1 MSMMI
6 RTTSVVMAAAL
17 TLALAGCANA
27 SAQES
32 EHARQPVRVLV
43 IGDSL
48 ANPNNGCPTTCVG
61 FVEQFTHHVAATLGV
76 PAVSDTWSAMGV
88 PEAASGVNATGPN
101 ADQVAAADI
110 VVVQVGFNNAL
121 PDPETGIGCKT
132 WFLDTEPKCLAEGV
146 KTYGH
151 LYDQVFRGIKKLRKD
166 KPTVLIAL
174 TTIDGNISPPDEAPD
189 GLLALYTSTG
199 REAEAKAWAV
209 AAYDRWNRMLT
220 QRADAADFQV
230 VDLYHAFNGPKGT
243 EDLIPKYSSGDHINQ
258 AGNDL
263 VAAQLA
269 RADLSELSR

>member
-1 MSMMI
+1 M
-6 RTTSVVMAAAL
+6 VMAAA
-17 TLALAGCANA
+17 LALAGCANA
-27 SAQES
+27 SAHES

-48 ANPNNGCPTTCVG
+48 TDPKNGCPTTCVG
-61 FVEQFTHHVAATLGV
+61 FVDQFTRHVASTLGV
-76 PAVSDTWSAMGV
+76 PATSETWRAMGV
-88 PEAASGVNATGPN
+88 PEAAAGVGAPGPN

-110 VVVQVGFNNAL
+110 VVVQVGYNNAL
-121 PDPETGIGCKT
+121 PDPETGIGCST
-132 WFLDTEPKCLAEGV
+132 WFLDTEPKCLAAGV

-151 LYDQVFRGIKKLRKD
+151 LYDQVFSGIKRLRRD

-189 GLLALYTSTG
+189 GLLAIYASSG
-199 REAEAKAWAV
+199 RQTEAKAWAV

-220 QRADAADFQV
+220 QRADAADFQI

-243 EDLIPKYSSGDHINQ
+243 EDLIPKYSNGDHINQ

-263 VAAQLA
+263 IAAELA

>member
-1 MSMMI
+1 MML

-17 TLALAGCANA
+17 ALAGCANA
-27 SAQES
+27 SAHESAHES

-48 ANPNNGCPTTCVG
+48 IDPKNGCPTTCVG
-61 FVEQFTHHVAATLGV
+61 FVEQFTHHVASTLGV
-76 PAVSDTWSAMGV
+76 PATSDTWRAGGV
-88 PEAASGVNATGPN
+88 PEAAAGLSSAGPD

-121 PDPETGIGCKT
+121 PDPDTGIGCKT

-166 KPTVLIAL
+166 KPTVLVAL

-189 GLLALYTSTG
+189 GLLALYASTG
-199 REAEAKAWAV
+199 RETEAKAWAV

-243 EDLIPKYSSGDHINQ
+243 EDLIPKYSRGDHINQ

-263 VAAQLA
+263 VAAQLGQ
-269 RADLSELSR
+269 ADLSELSR